1 MSEDGVYPS
10 SVPSFLRKLSSKLPV
25 PDTILGVEV
34 ARCSI
39 GVFVSVVQNLF
50 TGIPNSTR
58 SLSLG

>member
-34 ARCSI
+34 ALCGI
-39 GVFVSVVQNLF
+39 GVFESDVQNLF

-58 SLSLG
+58 SLSSG